1 MATGHHPAALHAPPF
16 GLASVGQR
24 GRPGEQ
30 LSTLLPTS
38 QGGGWRSRPHPDG
51 RSEPAEALGGGPCE
65 AVSACVFAPQFEQ
78 ENQRLIGEMNSLC
91 DEVRQI
97 EGKVAEISRLQD
109 VFTEKVLQQEADI
122 DSIHQLVVGATENIK
137 EGNEDIRE
145 AKDLSSSVF
154 CLQQWP

>member
-1 MATGHHPAALHAPPF
+1 MPPLCAVRASSGHTRAVVGPAVATGHHPAALHAPPF

-51 RSEPAEALGGGPCE
+51 RSEPAEAPGGGPCE

-91 DEVRQI
+91 DEVRYVRR
-97 EGKVAEISRLQD
+97 GPGTCWTAPQD
-109 VFTEKVLQQEADI
+109 PGPFF
-122 DSIHQLVVGATENIK
+122 SHVGAQASACGPRAI
-137 EGNEDIRE
+137 
-145 AKDLSSSVF
+145 
-154 CLQQWP
+154 